1 MSIIP
6 KTMSAV
12 LTTGHGGYEVLEYRN
27 DIEVPIPNSDQVL
40 IKVLGAGINNTDI
53 NTRTAWYSKSVKG
66 ETNANHSQGED
77 GDGSWSGEP
86 FEFPIIQ
93 GADCY
98 GEIVAVGDNV
108 DAGRIGERVLVRTMQ
123 QYAVDYRPY
132 ECWTM
137 GSECDGAFAQYMVAF
152 SDESFKIESNWSNA
166 ELASIPCAYST
177 AENLLERSG
186 VKQGEIVSVGGDV
199 DAGRIGERV
208 LVRTMQQYAVDYRPY
223 ECWTM
228 GSECDGAFAQYMV
241 AFSDESFKIESNWS
255 NAELA
260 SIPCAYSTAENLL
273 ERSDV
278 KEGEVVL
285 ITGASGGVGSAAI
298 MLAKRRGAKVVA
310 VASEAKADM
319 VREIGA
325 DEVIHREDKL
335 IDSIDNESI
344 DVVIDLV
351 AGESWGELLEVLKK
365 GGRYAASGAI
375 AGPIVELDVRTLY
388 LKDLVLI
395 GCTFQDRQVFQNLIG
410 YIERNE
416 IKPLVSKTYPLRGIV
431 NAQKDFVSKKYVGK
445 LVLLP

>member
-6 KTMSAV
+6 KKMSAV
-12 LTTGHGGYEVLEYRN
+12 LTTGHGGYEMLEFRK
-27 DIEVPIPNSDQVL
+27 DIKVPSPDSDQVL

-66 ETNANHSQGED
+66 ETNASNSQGED

-86 FEFPIIQ
+86 LEFPIIQ

-132 ECWTM
+132 ECWTL
-137 GSECDGAFAQYMVAF
+137 GSECDGAFAEYM
-152 SDESFKIESNWSNA
+152 
-166 ELASIPCAYST
+166 L
-177 AENLLERSG
+177 
-186 VKQGEIVSVGGDV
+186 
-199 DAGRIGERV
+199 
-208 LVRTMQQYAVDYRPY
+208 
-223 ECWTM
+223 
-228 GSECDGAFAQYMV
+228 

-298 MLAKRRGAKVVA
+298 MLAKRRGARVVA
-310 VASEAKADM
+310 VASEAKARM
-319 VREIGA
+319 VQEIGA

-416 IKPLVSKTYPLRGIV
+416 IKPLVSKTYPLRDII

>member
-6 KTMSAV
+6 KKMSAV
-12 LTTGHGGYEVLEYRN
+12 LTTGHGGYEMLEFRK
-27 DIEVPIPNSDQVL
+27 DIKVPSPDSDQVL

-66 ETNANHSQGED
+66 ETNANHSQGD
-77 GDGSWSGEP
+77 DDDGSWSGEP
-86 FEFPIIQ
+86 LEFPIIQ

-98 GEIVAVGDNV
+98 GEIVSVGGDV
-108 DAGRIGERVLVRTMQ
+108 DTGRIGERVLVRTMQ

-186 VKQGEIVSVGGDV
+186 VKQGEIV
-199 DAGRIGERV
+199 
-208 LVRTMQQYAVDYRPY
+208 
-223 ECWTM
+223 
-228 GSECDGAFAQYMV
+228 
-241 AFSDESFKIESNWS
+241 
-255 NAELA
+255 
-260 SIPCAYSTAENLL
+260 
-273 ERSDV
+273 
-278 KEGEVVL
+278 L

-298 MLAKRRGAKVVA
+298 QLAKRRGASVVA
-310 VASEAKADM
+310 ISSKSKSDLVK
-319 VREIGA
+319 EIGA
-325 DEVIHREDKL
+325 NTVVNREDKL
-335 IDSIDNESI
+335 TDSIENESI

-351 AGESWGELLEVLKK
+351 AGERWGDLLDVLKK
-365 GGRYAASGAI
+365 GGRYAAAGAI
-375 AGPIVELDVRTLY
+375 AGPLVELDVRTLY

-395 GCTFQDRQVFQNLIG
+395 GCTFQDRKVFENLIG

-416 IKPLVSKTYPLRGIV
+416 ITPLVSKTYPLKDIIT
-431 NAQKDFVSKKYVGK
+431 AQKDFVSKKYVGK
-445 LVLLP
+445 LVLLPK

>member
-66 ETNANHSQGED
+66 ETNASNSQGED

-86 FEFPIIQ
+86 LEFPIIQ

-98 GEIVAVGDNV
+98 GEIVAVGDN
-108 DAGRIGERVLVRTMQ
+108 
-123 QYAVDYRPY
+123 
-132 ECWTM
+132 
-137 GSECDGAFAQYMVAF
+137 
-152 SDESFKIESNWSNA
+152 
-166 ELASIPCAYST
+166 
-177 AENLLERSG
+177 
-186 VKQGEIVSVGGDV
+186 V

-298 MLAKRRGAKVVA
+298 MLAKRRGARVVA
-310 VASEAKADM
+310 VASEAKARM
-319 VREIGA
+319 VQEIGT

-395 GCTFQDRQVFQNLIG
+395 GCTFQDRKVFQNLIG

-416 IKPLVSKTYPLRGIV
+416 IKPLVSKTYPLRDIV

>member
-12 LTTGHGGYEVLEYRN
+12 LTTGHGGYEMLEFRK
-27 DIEVPIPNSDQVL
+27 DIKVPSPDSDQVL

-66 ETNANHSQGED
+66 ETNASHSQGED

-86 FEFPIIQ
+86 LEFPIIQ

-98 GEIVAVGDNV
+98 GEIVAVGD
-108 DAGRIGERVLVRTMQ
+108 
-123 QYAVDYRPY
+123 
-132 ECWTM
+132 
-137 GSECDGAFAQYMVAF
+137 
-152 SDESFKIESNWSNA
+152 
-166 ELASIPCAYST
+166 
-177 AENLLERSG
+177 
-186 VKQGEIVSVGGDV
+186 DV

-298 MLAKRRGAKVVA
+298 MLAKRRGARVVA
-310 VASEAKADM
+310 VASEAKQIWFK
-319 VREIGA
+319 R
-325 DEVIHREDKL
+325 
-335 IDSIDNESI
+335 
-344 DVVIDLV
+344 
-351 AGESWGELLEVLKK
+351 
-365 GGRYAASGAI
+365 
-375 AGPIVELDVRTLY
+375 
-388 LKDLVLI
+388 
-395 GCTFQDRQVFQNLIG
+395 
-410 YIERNE
+410 
-416 IKPLVSKTYPLRGIV
+416 
-431 NAQKDFVSKKYVGK
+431 
-445 LVLLP
+445 

>member
-12 LTTGHGGYEVLEYRN
+12 LTTGHGGYEMLEFRK
-27 DIEVPIPNSDQVL
+27 DIKVPSPDSDQVL

-86 FEFPIIQ
+86 LEFPIIQ

-98 GEIVAVGDNV
+98 GEIVAVGDN
-108 DAGRIGERVLVRTMQ
+108 
-123 QYAVDYRPY
+123 
-132 ECWTM
+132 
-137 GSECDGAFAQYMVAF
+137 
-152 SDESFKIESNWSNA
+152 
-166 ELASIPCAYST
+166 
-177 AENLLERSG
+177 
-186 VKQGEIVSVGGDV
+186 V

-310 VASEAKADM
+310 VASEAKARM
-319 VREIGA
+319 VQEIGA

-416 IKPLVSKTYPLRGIV
+416 IKPLVSKTYPLKDII

>member
-1 MSIIP
+1 MSNIP
-6 KTMSAV
+6 IKMSAV
-12 LTTGHGGYEVLEYRN
+12 LTTGHGGYEVLKFS
-27 DIEVPIPNSDQVL
+27 DDVEVPNPRSDQVL

-53 NTRTAWYSKSVKG
+53 NTRTAWYSKSVSG
-66 ETNANHSQGED
+66 ETNAEDSQGD
-77 GDGSWSGEP
+77 NDDGSWSGEP
-86 FEFPIIQ
+86 LEFPIIQ

-98 GEIVAVGDNV
+98 GEIVAVGD
-108 DAGRIGERVLVRTMQ
+108 DIDSGRIGERVLVRTMQ

-137 GSECDGAFAQYMVAF
+137 GSECNGAF
-152 SDESFKIESNWSNA
+152 
-166 ELASIPCAYST
+166 
-177 AENLLERSG
+177 
-186 VKQGEIVSVGGDV
+186 
-199 DAGRIGERV
+199 
-208 LVRTMQQYAVDYRPY
+208 
-223 ECWTM
+223 
-228 GSECDGAFAQYMV
+228 SEYMV

-278 KEGEVVL
+278 KEDEVVL

-298 MLAKRRGAKVVA
+298 QLAKRRGARVIAISSKAKSGAVV
-310 VASEAKADM
+310 K
-319 VREIGA
+319 IGA
-325 DEVIHREDKL
+325 DEIIHREDKL
-335 IDSIDNESI
+335 TDSLENESI

-351 AGESWGELLEVLKK
+351 AGECWGDLLDVLKK
-365 GGRYAASGAI
+365 GGRYAAAGAI

-395 GCTFQDRQVFQNLIG
+395 GCTFQDRKVFENLIG

-416 IKPLVSKTYPLRGIV
+416 ITPLVSKTYPLKDIIT
-431 NAQKDFVSKKYVGK
+431 AQKDFVSKKYVGK